1 MVVIIFI
8 VVGRAS
14 LTLQQLNLVM
24 ENHRSMLLLIFPCVL
39 EIYSAARHILKTNTT
54 PKYGVGA

>member
-1 MVVIIFI
+1 MVVIIIFA
-8 VVGRAS
+8 GRAS
-14 LTLQQLNLVM
+14 LTLQQVNLVM